1 MAVLANQ
8 GLVVFRPF
16 VLPWEVLDDDPDLL
30 DLLAFLVDVL
40 QLLERISARI
50 LYVRL
55 VKDALI
61 V

>member
-40 QLLERISARI
+40 QLLKRIGARI